1 MFGRLLVAGAL
12 ALTIA
17 LAAFVPAAQAAD
29 PAITDPAAKQ
39 VETFHAA
46 LLDVMKRGPQLGMMG
61 RDRALEPAID
71 SAFDFPT
78 MLPFIVGPNWASM
91 SDADHKSLIAAF
103 RRLTLAN
110 YASNFDSYDG
120 QRFTMDPNV
129 IQRGSDRIVQT
140 TLIPK
145 GEKPVPLLYRMRQ
158 AGETWKVIDIF
169 LEGYVSELATRRSD
183 FSATIAT
190 GGASALIKKMNDL
203 ADSLLAG
210 GTKPQR

>member
-1 MFGRLLVAGAL
+1 MLGKLLAGAL

-17 LAAFVPAAQAAD
+17 LAAFAPAAQAAD
-29 PAITDPAAKQ
+29 PAIADPAAKQ
-39 VETFHAA
+39 VEAFHDA
-46 LLDVMKRGPQLGMMG
+46 LLDVMKRGPQLGMQG
-61 RDRALEPAID
+61 RYHALEPAVD
-71 SAFDFPT
+71 AAFDFQA
-78 MLPFIVGPNWASM
+78 MLPFIVGPGWTSM
-91 SDADHKSLIAAF
+91 SDADRKSLIAAF

-110 YASNFDSYDG
+110 YASNFVSFDG

-158 AGETWKVIDIF
+158 DGDPWKVIDIF

-183 FSATIAT
+183 FSATVAS
-190 GGASALIKKMNDL
+190 GGAPALIKKMNDL

-210 GTKPQR
+210 AKPSR

>member
-1 MFGRLLVAGAL
+1 MLGKLLAGAL

-17 LAAFVPAAQAAD
+17 LAAFVPAGAD
-29 PAITDPAAKQ
+29 PVPADPAAKQ
-39 VETFHAA
+39 VEAFHDA
-46 LLDVMKRGPQLGMMG
+46 LLDVMKRGPQLGMQG
-61 RDRALEPAID
+61 RYRALEPAVD
-71 SAFDFPT
+71 AAFDFQI
-78 MLPFIVGPNWASM
+78 MLPFIVGPTWTAM
-91 SDADHKSLIAAF
+91 SDADHKSLVAAF

-110 YASNFDSYDG
+110 YASNFVSFDG

-129 IQRGSDRIVQT
+129 LQRDSDRIVQT

-158 AGETWKVIDIF
+158 DGTPWKVIDIF

-183 FSATIAT
+183 FSATVAS
-190 GGASALIKKMNDL
+190 GGAPALIKKMNDL

-210 GTKPQR
+210 AKPSR

>member
-1 MFGRLLVAGAL
+1 MLGRLLAGAL

-17 LAAFVPAAQAAD
+17 LAAFVPASQAAD

-39 VETFHAA
+39 VEAFHDA
-46 LLDVMKRGPQLGMMG
+46 LLDVMKRGPQLGMQG
-61 RDRALEPAID
+61 RYRVLEPAVD
-71 SAFDFPT
+71 AAFDFQV
-78 MLPFIVGPNWASM
+78 MLPFIVGPTWTAM
-91 SDADHKSLIAAF
+91 SDADHKSLVAAF

-110 YASNFDSYDG
+110 YASNFVSFDG

-129 IQRGSDRIVQT
+129 IQRDSDRIVQT

-158 AGETWKVIDIF
+158 DGTPWKVIDIF

-183 FSATIAT
+183 FSATVAS
-190 GGASALIKKMNDL
+190 GGAPALIKKMNDL

-210 GTKPQR
+210 AKPSR